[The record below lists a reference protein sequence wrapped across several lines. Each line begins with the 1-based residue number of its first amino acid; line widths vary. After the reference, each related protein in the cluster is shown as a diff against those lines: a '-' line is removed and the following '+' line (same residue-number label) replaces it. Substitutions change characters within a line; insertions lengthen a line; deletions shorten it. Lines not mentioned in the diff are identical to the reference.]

1 MMQEGMNVSMIK
13 SFRLVKHMSENSV
26 TFVFIGEFDLSRAC
40 ELQGELDP
48 YLYEPDRKL
57 VFDFKDLRYIDS
69 TGIGIILVVIKARA
83 EIKAGF
89 EIRNIPSHINRLFD
103 IAGISKFL
111 NDTAV

>member
-1 MMQEGMNVSMIK
+1 MMQEGMSVSMIK

-26 TFVFIGEFDLSRAC
+26 TFVFIGEFDLSRAF

-69 TGIGIILVVIKARA
+69 TGIGIILVVIKARN
-83 EIKAGF
+83 EINAGF

-111 NDTAV
+111 NNNAV